1 MRRVISLASLVSC
14 LRLWFLLQFLLQ
26 LQFHLRGR
34 QACLRHR
41 HQRVGILLGGPDQHH
56 QWLGFYRQGHGGFV
70 VVFQISGDVY
80 LFSLFQ
86 SKILN
91 FVSCIFTSVGCVL
104 RRYLGTYSV
113 GRGVAAF
120 SSEAASSSS
129 VSGLHRN
136 TFLISP

>member
-1 MRRVISLASLVSC
+1 MRRVISPASLVSC

-70 VVFQISGDVY
+70 VVYQISGDVY

-91 FVSCIFTSVGCVL
+91 FVSCIFTSVGCVI
-104 RRYLGTYSV
+104 RRDLGTYSV
-113 GRGVAAF
+113 GRGVAAL

-129 VSGLHRN
+129 VSGLDSS
-136 TFLISP
+136 SP